1 MNGRNKIIVD
11 YLTINDENVMD
22 VYLDAQGQFQTL
34 KGQIQNLYNIY
45 RGQTKIDQKEK
56 ETRKDINFKITE
68 NIPYQIVNFKIGHI
82 FGEPVQY
89 VARNSNIL
97 EVDKFNDLM
106 KRLSKGAE
114 DNALAEWL
122 FICGVAYRY
131 IKPNPFKIKTLSPL
145 NTYLIRSDDVLNSV
159 IGGVVVTTHKG
170 VDLAYLYTPE
180 KIYTINQGINYE
192 VSDNNLGFVPI
203 VEYTTQSRIGAFE
216 PAIPLTDAI
225 NSLQSNRMDD
235 IAQIVNSILILYGA
249 EMDAETH
256 DKLEQWKTLMLPDG
270 ADAKYIS
277 PQLGNQV
284 QDFKNDLYQSVLNI
298 CAMPNRNGGS
308 STSDTGRAVI
318 YRDGWTDA
326 EAYAKIIE
334 ARFIESENKF
344 LEFAFSIVRDV
355 ENINLTLDDIDVK
368 FARRYTDDLL
378 TKVQAMQ
385 QMMAAGIKPDIAIS
399 TSGIWNDP
407 TTVAIESRPYLVK
420 WEEENVREDG
430 QEASYLQETSTEIIL

>member
-1 MNGRNKIIVD
+1 
-11 YLTINDENVMD
+11 
-22 VYLDAQGQFQTL
+22 
-34 KGQIQNLYNIY
+34 
-45 RGQTKIDQKEK
+45 
-56 ETRKDINFKITE
+56 
-68 NIPYQIVNFKIGHI
+68 
-82 FGEPVQY
+82 
-89 VARNSNIL
+89 
-97 EVDKFNDLM
+97 
-106 KRLSKGAE
+106 
-114 DNALAEWL
+114 
-122 FICGVAYRY
+122 
-131 IKPNPFKIKTLSPL
+131 
-145 NTYLIRSDDVLNSV
+145 
-159 IGGVVVTTHKG
+159 
-170 VDLAYLYTPE
+170 
-180 KIYTINQGINYE
+180 
-192 VSDNNLGFVPI
+192 
-203 VEYTTQSRIGAFE
+203 
-216 PAIPLTDAI
+216 
-225 NSLQSNRMDD
+225 MDD

-420 WEEENVREDG
+420 WEEENVRDDG
-430 QEASYLQETSTEIIL
+430 QETSYLQETSTEIIL